1 MTLPAELARSVGQ
14 VERAAVGIK
23 PDNEAR
29 VLLHGDAPFARRT
42 VSVAYLHGFTA
53 SQAEG
58 APAHRAIADAC
69 GAHLI
74 LNRLTGHGSDAPD
87 AMRGV
92 TAGRWRSDA
101 REVLDAALVLG
112 EKVVLVGTSM
122 GGSLAL
128 DLAAT
133 YPEHVAAVVAWS
145 PGIRVHDPAQ
155 LQAAVLVQG
164 AVAAPGERSAFQR
177 RYWSSMIHGDGY
189 RAIARLF
196 IERMQPEVL
205 QGVRCPV
212 FFGIWD
218 GGEGDRD
225 TLTSVAAM
233 REAFGWLG
241 APAGMPA
248 GTPAGSR
255 RLVAYDHAAHVLASP
270 PRSPAAARVL
280 ADSLAFLREQGL
292 AR

>member
-1 MTLPAELARSVGQ
+1 MTLPGDLARW
-14 VERAAVGIK
+14 VEQAEQATPGIK

-29 VLLHGDAPFARRT
+29 VLLHGDAPFERRPL
-42 VSVAYLHGFTA
+42 SVAYLHGFTA

-69 GAHLI
+69 RAHLF

-87 AMRGV
+87 AMRGI
-92 TAGRWRSDA
+92 TAGRWRQDA

-145 PGIRVHDPAQ
+145 PGIRAHDPAQ
-155 LQAAVLVQG
+155 LRAATGLQG
-164 AVAAPGERSAFQR
+164 VVAAPGERSEFQR
-177 RYWSSMIHGDGY
+177 RYWSSLIHTDGY
-189 RAIARLF
+189 RAIDRLF
-196 IERMQPEVL
+196 IERMQPDVL
-205 QGVRCPV
+205 QAVRCPV
-212 FFGIWD
+212 FFGVWD

-241 APAGMPA
+241 TPASMPA
-248 GTPAGSR
+248 GTAAGAR

-280 ADSLAFLREQGL
+280 ADSLAFLREQAL